1 MRLCTTVYLR
11 VSHAYQSLNSQDHLF
26 GSLHPFS
33 SPLSL
38 GSRLCLFT
46 QFSVKSL
53 ATLSV
58 ALDAFPPPHLQPHHL
73 PNQFLPPQ
81 RPQLLPLPRLR
92 CLRPPVLSYLLLPK
106 HLPQHPAT
114 PILEPKHRIRLFQTV
129 QILGPPD
136 DVAVLRARAELDLV
150 LHPLGAGTGAADFRE
165 REGRKR
171 GSG

>member
-11 VSHAYQSLNSQDHLF
+11 VSHAYQSLNSQDHLWIPPPLLLPPLTRIPTM
-26 GSLHPFS
+26 SLHPVLRQI
-33 SPLSL
+33 PRHAL
-38 GSRLCLFT
+38 RRPRCLP
-46 QFSVKSL
+46 
-53 ATLSV
+53 A
-58 ALDAFPPPHLQPHHL
+58 PHLQPHHL

-92 CLRPPVLSYLLLPK
+92 RLRPPVLSYLLPK

-129 QILGPPD
+129 QILWPPD

-150 LHPLGAGTGAADFRE
+150 LHPLCAGAGAADFRE

>member
-38 GSRLCLFT
+38 GSQLCLFT
-46 QFSVKSL
+46 QCL
-53 ATLSV
+53 PA
-58 ALDAFPPPHLQPHHL
+58 PHLQPHHL

>member
-38 GSRLCLFT
+38 GSRPCLFT
-46 QFSVKSL
+46 QCL
-53 ATLSV
+53 PA
-58 ALDAFPPPHLQPHHL
+58 PHLQPHHL

-92 CLRPPVLSYLLLPK
+92 RLRPPVLSYLLPK

-129 QILGPPD
+129 QILWPPD

-150 LHPLGAGTGAADFRE
+150 LHPLCAGAGAADFRE